1 MIYSFQNGL
10 IEIENP
16 TIKVLQVVDE
26 INHKEA
32 SVIVLISN
40 DSFRYI
46 HTFYGFKY
54 LETWEDED
62 VIRWVNEKLKDYEKK

>member
-32 SVIVLISN
+32 SVRVLLSS

-46 HTFYGFKY
+46 HTFDGFKY
-54 LETWEDED
+54 VETWEDED
-62 VIRWVNEKLKDYEKK
+62 VFDWVNEILKDYEKE

>member
-16 TIKVLQVVDE
+16 TIKVLKIVDE
-26 INHKEA
+26 IEHKEA
-32 SVIVLISN
+32 SVIVLLSN

-54 LETWEDED
+54 VETWEDED
-62 VIRWVNEKLKDYEKK
+62 VFDWVGKEMKNYEI

>member
-16 TIKVLQVVDE
+16 TIKILKIVDE
-26 INHKEA
+26 IEPKEA
-32 SVIVLISN
+32 SVIVLLSS

-54 LETWEDED
+54 VETWEDED
-62 VIRWVNEKLKDYEKK
+62 VVDWVNEKLKDYEI